1 MTLRIGTFFRDR
13 EQPPLSFEDAET
25 VRRFHDLYYRR
36 WSGGIADTISLNW
49 FGYEVLKCPLD
60 LWIYQE
66 LLVRT
71 RPDVVIE
78 TGTWCGGSAL
88 YIAMLLDH
96 IGHGRVITIDVE
108 TKSGRPEHPRI
119 SYVTGSSTDPNII
132 AHVQRSVGSERAMV
146 ILDADHHAPI
156 VYDEILAYEPLVQI
170 GDYLIVEDTNVNGH
184 PTYPE
189 FGPGPMEAVE
199 KFLSENNEFVVD
211 ERCERFLMTLNP
223 RGYLRRTKPTKAT
236 IEVFRRANPTRTT

>member
-1 MTLRIGTFFRDR
+1 MTLRIGTFFRERD
-13 EQPPLSFEDAET
+13 QPPISCEDAET

-36 WSGGIADTISLNW
+36 WSEGSADTLSLSW
-49 FGYEVLKCPLD
+49 FGYEVVKCPLD

-96 IGHGRVITIDVE
+96 MGHGRVITIDVE
-108 TKSGRPEHPRI
+108 TRSDRPEHPRI

-132 AHVQRSVGSERAMV
+132 AHVHSSVGSERTMV

-156 VYDEILAYEPLVQI
+156 VYDEILAY
-170 GDYLIVEDTNVNGH
+170 
-184 PTYPE
+184 
-189 FGPGPMEAVE
+189 A
-199 KFLSENNEFVVD
+199 S
-211 ERCERFLMTLNP
+211 
-223 RGYLRRTKPTKAT
+223 AT
-236 IEVFRRANPTRTT
+236 ISSSKTPM